1 MRNTR
6 IALVSALLA
15 IPLAAQD
22 IPDHPD
28 KLRYKPLAFEVPDAA
43 SFRVELKGGAV
54 AYLQEDRSL
63 PLVELQI
70 LFPGG
75 SFWDEKGKEGAAAMA
90 GTLMRTGGAGELT
103 PEQFD
108 EEVDLIAA
116 QIGVSVGATNGAA
129 TLSVLTK
136 NLDRGLELLGMALR
150 TPRFDSRK
158 LELVKRQM
166 EQAMK
171 ARNDDLAGIE
181 RREANMLLY
190 GDFPVNRHPTKES
203 VDSIGRE
210 DLIAV
215 HRRFV
220 HPKHFVVAA
229 AGDFRCEA
237 MAKKLEALFAQW
249 PFAAVA
255 RPSVPP
261 LKHDPKPGVYTIHKP
276 GEHIN
281 QGNVTIAHLGI
292 DVRHPDVHAIRVMNY
307 ILGGGGFSSR
317 LMQKV
322 RTEEG
327 LAYDVHS
334 SYQPGIL
341 YRDVFAMRYQ
351 SKSETCLYAAQ
362 LCLRELERIQAEPP
376 SPQEVAEAI
385 QFYLDGFPAF
395 FFSSPFHTMRTFAN
409 AEFSGIPEDY
419 YRTYRE
425 KISKVTPAAVQA
437 AAKEHCRRDR
447 LLFVFVGNIADIAKG
462 DGARALSL
470 ADFGP
475 VTEIPLPDPL
485 TLERK

>member
-1 MRNTR
+1 MAKTK
-6 IALVSALLA
+6 IVLALALLA
-15 IPLAAQD
+15 VPFSAQD

-28 KLRYKPLAFEVPDAA
+28 KLRYKPLTFEVPDGA

-63 PLVELQI
+63 PLVEMQI

-75 SFWDEKGKEGAAAMA
+75 SFWDEKGKEGAASMA
-90 GTLMRTGGAGELT
+90 GALMRTGGAGELT

-116 QIGVSVGATNGAA
+116 QIGISIGSTNGAA

-158 LELVKRQM
+158 LDLLKRQM

-171 ARNDDLAGIE
+171 ARNDDLADIE
-181 RREANMLLY
+181 RREANFLLY
-190 GDFPVNRHPTKES
+190 GDFPLNRHPTKFS

-229 AGDFRCEA
+229 AGDFRRDA
-237 MAKKLEALFAQW
+237 MVRKLEALFAGW
-249 PFAAVA
+249 PFAAEA
-255 RPSVPP
+255 RPVVPP
-261 LKHDPKPGVYTIHKP
+261 VKHEPNPGVYTVHKP
-276 GEHIN
+276 GDNIN

-292 DVRHPDVHAIRVMNY
+292 DVRHPDVHSIRVMNY

-334 SYQPGIL
+334 TYQPGIL
-341 YRDVFAMRYQ
+341 YRDVFAMRFQ
-351 SKSETCLYAAQ
+351 SKSETCLYAAK
-362 LCLRELERIQAEPP
+362 LCLRELERMRAEPP
-376 SPQEVAEAI
+376 SREEVAEAI
-385 QFYLDGFPAF
+385 QFFLDGFPAF

-409 AEFSGIPEDY
+409 AEFSGIPWDY

-425 KISKVTPAAVQA
+425 RISRVTPAAVHA
-437 AAKEHCRRDR
+437 AAKEHCRPDR
-447 LLFVFVGNIADIAKG
+447 LVFVFVGNIVNIAKG
-462 DGARALSL
+462 DGVHELSL

-475 VTEIPLPDPL
+475 VTEVPLPDPL
-485 TLERK
+485 TLRRD

>member
-1 MRNTR
+1 MPR
-6 IALVSALLA
+6 IAFALTLLA
-15 IPLAAQD
+15 LPLAAQD
-22 IPDHPD
+22 LPDHPD
-28 KLRYKPLAFEVPDAA
+28 KLKYKPLTFDVPDASA
-43 SFRVELKGGAV
+43 FRVELKGGAA

-63 PLVELQI
+63 PIVELQI

-75 SFWDEKGKEGAAAMA
+75 SFWDEKGREGAAAMA
-90 GTLMRTGGAGELT
+90 GALMRTGGAGDLT
-103 PEQFD
+103 PEEFD
-108 EEVDLIAA
+108 EEVDFIAA
-116 QIGVSVGATNGAA
+116 QIGVSIGSTNGTA

-158 LELVKRQM
+158 LDLLKRQM
-166 EQAMK
+166 EQGMK

-181 RREANMLLY
+181 RREANFLLY
-190 GDFPVNRHPTKES
+190 GDFPLNRHPTKAS

-210 DLIAV
+210 ELIAA

-229 AGDFRCEA
+229 AGDFDRA
-237 MAKKLEALFAQW
+237 SMVKKLEALFARW
-249 PFAAVA
+249 PFAAAA

-261 LKHDPKPGVYTIHKP
+261 LRHEPKPGVYTIHKP
-276 GEHIN
+276 GDHIN

-292 DVRHPDVHAIRVMNY
+292 DVRHPDVHSIRIMNY

-341 YRDVFAMRYQ
+341 FRDVFAMRFQ

-362 LCLRELERIQAEPP
+362 LCLRELERMQAEPP
-376 SPQEVAEAI
+376 AEEEVAEAI
-385 QFYLDGFPAF
+385 QFFLDGFPAF

-409 AEFSGIPEDY
+409 AEFSGIPGDY

-425 KISKVTPAAVQA
+425 RISKVTPAAVQA

-447 LLFVFVGNIADIAKG
+447 LAFVFVGNVGDIGRG
-462 DGARALSL
+462 DGQRELSL
-470 ADFGP
+470 GDFGP
-475 VTEIPLPDPL
+475 VTEVALPDPL
-485 TLERK
+485 TLERPR